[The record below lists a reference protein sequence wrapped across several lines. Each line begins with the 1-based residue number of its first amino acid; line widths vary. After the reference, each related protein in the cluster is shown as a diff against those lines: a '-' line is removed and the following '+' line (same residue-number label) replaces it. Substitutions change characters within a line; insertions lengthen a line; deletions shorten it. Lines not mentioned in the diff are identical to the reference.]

1 MIAKEIK
8 EQIIKGFAKSPRD
21 VGSVEVQI
29 ALLSERI
36 RQISEHL
43 KKSPKDFHSQ
53 RGLLQLVGKRRRFA
67 AYLEKNDK
75 ESFEKVQK
83 ALKEQKNIG
92 IYKNA

>member
-1 MIAKEIK
+1 MITKETRERLLK
-8 EQIIKGFAKSPRD
+8 SFAKSPSD
-21 VGSVEVQI
+21 VGSIEVQI
-29 ALLSERI
+29 AQLSERI

-53 RGLLQLVGKRRRFA
+53 RGLLQLVGKRRRIA

-83 ALKEQKNIG
+83 ALKEHRYI
-92 IYKNA
+92 

>member
-1 MIAKEIK
+1 MITKEVK
-8 EQIIKGFAKSPRD
+8 EQLIKSFAQSPHD
-21 VGSVEVQI
+21 VGSTEVQI

-43 KKSPKDFHSQ
+43 KKSPKDVHSE
-53 RGLLQLVGKRRRFA
+53 RGLLQLVGKRRRIA

-83 ALKEQKNIG
+83 TLKEHRYI
-92 IYKNA
+92 